1 MINLFDKRINGFLT
15 KMDDSTSMV
24 SLALRDSVE
33 SSGRT
38 YMEYKRDPHGG
49 RERLIEE
56 VATTV
61 IWGFG
66 INWMKKF
73 YDYLAKDVMKAIAL
87 PDMDIA
93 LLKKTEAPPA
103 NQSWLKTHFNP
114 PSAQSL
120 VNTKGHLSDRIGKFT
135 EAVHKHSGQR
145 IYDNLLDVIGNQSK
159 KARYNRS
166 NLLKFGFATLIPV
179 VGIAVGIPTFNQ
191 WLTRKKLEKTGQAR
205 PQQTPQQTPQPL
217 QGWNTHKNAAP
228 GFNRSPVQ
236 PAAVAAPYPMA
247 AGTFSAPLSAN
258 GPSGAAFNGPAPVN
272 NPFGLATAS
281 ATTAF
286 GQLPPARPGLSGTAP
301 TAVRFGGLLDAPGNL
316 AAALLQNERAN
327 TLLVDQTISGG
338 RVIKARNWQERLEI
352 AFREVS
358 IIACL
363 YWGQQAL
370 QSFFIN
376 KLGKN
381 SHSQLSF
388 DVTKHLRDKFLL
400 PNGPLTA
407 QHFADQYRNHLD
419 DLAKAMDLGDHKTLL
434 NTLKN
439 ASNPQAQYQ
448 LDQQFTEAVLKHFE
462 QKKPTPNL
470 FLDLAKEC
478 HWIPTF
484 DGQASSSARRQNAV
498 KKWVQDA
505 GQNVKTVFSK
515 APEQYAPQAGKF
527 LDLTKKINSEAM
539 FGFIQSM
546 EKAFVSEGL
555 EQAPQKL
562 EKVLQKSIRGRAGAW
577 LASNAVCTLLLSYII
592 PKAQHYMTYRM
603 TGKNYF
609 PGVEKNA

>member
-66 INWMKKF
+66 INWMKKC
-73 YDYLAKDVMKAIAL
+73 YDYLAKDVFKAIKL

-103 NQSWLKTHFNP
+103 NQSWLKTYFNP

-120 VNTKGHLSDRIGKFT
+120 VNPEGHLSGRIGKFA
-135 EAVHKHSGQR
+135 ESVHQHSGQR
-145 IYDNLLDVIGNQSK
+145 VYDNLLEVIENQGK
-159 KARYNRS
+159 KALYNRS

-179 VGIAVGIPTFNQ
+179 AGIAVGIPSFNQ
-191 WLTRKKLEKTGQAR
+191 WLTRKKLEKQAQAQSK
-205 PQQTPQQTPQPL
+205 PT
-217 QGWNTHKNAAP
+217 AAP
-228 GFNRSPVQ
+228 FKPFANQNSTAYGMPSVGTNPATGFTQ
-236 PAAVAAPYPMA
+236 PATVNTALNSPLATPANPFGGSALTATPFAQAASA
-247 AGTFSAPLSAN
+247 APLSFARSAAPRN
-258 GPSGAAFNGPAPVN
+258 TSGPIH
-272 NPFGLATAS
+272 
-281 ATTAF
+281 
-286 GQLPPARPGLSGTAP
+286 
-301 TAVRFGGLLDAPGNL
+301 FGGLVDTPGNI

-327 TLLVDQTISGG
+327 TLLVDNVISGG
-338 RVIKARNWQERLEI
+338 RVIKARNWQERAEI
-352 AFREVS
+352 AFREIS
-358 IIACL
+358 IIICL

-370 QSFFIN
+370 QSLFIN

-407 QHFADQYRNHLD
+407 QHFADQYRDHLD
-419 DLAKAMDLGDHKTLL
+419 DLAKAMNLGDRKTLL
-434 NTLKN
+434 DALKKAN
-439 ASNPQAQYQ
+439 NPQAQYQ

-484 DGQASSSARRQNAV
+484 DGNIPNNPTKENAL
-498 KKWVQDA
+498 KKWLQEA
-505 GQNVKTVFSK
+505 GQSAKTIFSK
-515 APEQYAPQAGKF
+515 TPEQYTPQAGKF

-539 FGFIQSM
+539 FGFINSM

-555 EQAPQKL
+555 EKAPQNL

-609 PGVEKNA
+609 PGVEKSA